1 MKKIDENDDKLKGRY
16 CIRQSTY
23 VDMCGPEKNSGERIT
38 EQNGYI
44 PLKKQVE
51 NMIIAGRRLNQSR
64 NQDFDIPPETGI
76 TEAEEDQI
84 TVVTRDPNFD
94 MADASQIKLDL
105 QRKVKNGQRNRENS
119 PDLGGSDRD
128 AAIEGMGSKTQGE
141 SKADKKAQEKN
152 STTDVVE
159 IKKLSD

>member
-1 MKKIDENDDKLKGRY
+1 MSDKELKGRY

-23 VDMCGPEKNSGERIT
+23 VDMCGPEENHGERIT

-51 NMIIAGRRLNQSR
+51 DMIKAGKRLNASR
-64 NQDFDIPPETGI
+64 GQDYDIPPETGI

-84 TVVTRDPNFD
+84 TVVTREPNFD

-105 QRKVKNGQRNRENS
+105 QRRAKNAQRNRKDT
-119 PDLGGSDRD
+119 PDPGGSNGN
-128 AAIEGMGSKTQGE
+128 ATSEGVGSEAQGE
-141 SKADKKAQEKN
+141 SEADKKAKEKN
-152 STTDVVE
+152 QTVNVVE
-159 IKKLSD
+159 PKT